1 MSRRTI
7 SEALV
12 MNFFAIHGV
21 GCKPIRRGLKPTADF
36 TIEFARPVVC
46 EVKQIE
52 ANDDDVECS
61 GKQDDGGRFLENR
74 IRPLLKSRQ
83 LRAASETGTPTLLV
97 IYDATELQAY
107 GDDED
112 VVLAMFGHSG
122 GSDPAFAA
130 DRNASISA
138 VGMLRGANE
147 VRTLSLTL
155 FYNPYARVHLNPR
168 LFNGLP
174 IVHKN

>member
-1 MSRRTI
+1 
-7 SEALV
+7 
-12 MNFFAIHGV
+12 
-21 GCKPIRRGLKPTADF
+21 
-36 TIEFARPVVC
+36 
-46 EVKQIE
+46 VKQIE
-52 ANDDDVECS
+52 ANDDDRVECS
-61 GKQDDGGRFLENR
+61 GKQDDRGRFLENR

-83 LRAASETGTPTLLV
+83 LRAASEAGTPTLLV
-97 IYDATELQAY
+97 IYDATDFHAY

-122 GSDPAFAA
+122 GRDPGFA
-130 DRNASISA
+130 DRNASVSA

-147 VRTLSLTL
+147 VGTLSLTV

-168 LFNGLP
+168 LFNRLP